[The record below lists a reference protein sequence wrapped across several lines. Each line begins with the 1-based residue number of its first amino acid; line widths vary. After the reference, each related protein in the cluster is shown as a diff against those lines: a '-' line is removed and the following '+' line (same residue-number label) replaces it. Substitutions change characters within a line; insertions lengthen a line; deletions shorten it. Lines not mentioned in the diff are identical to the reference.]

1 MQIVILSGG
10 EGSRLGE
17 LTKNSPKGLIKINKK
32 PFMSY
37 LIESI
42 IKYYPSSIH
51 FCLGKYSDKY
61 LDYLNNIKLNFKWTY
76 SLEDE
81 NQLLGTGG
89 AIKNALNFLEDIFI
103 IQYGDTLLEIDYRSL
118 INYHINSGKKMTI
131 SMKSV
136 ANINDNPNILC
147 KKDAEGI
154 MTCIYDKKK
163 YKNIGNFIDY
173 GALVLNKEVFTNN
186 LPEKFDLSSMQK
198 NLSRSKDCSFYQVS
212 SNFIE
217 IGNKE
222 SLRKAKSIITN
233 V

>member
-1 MQIVILSGG
+1 M
-10 EGSRLGE
+10 
-17 LTKNSPKGLIKINKK
+17 
-32 PFMSY
+32 
-37 LIESI
+37 
-42 IKYYPSSIH
+42 
-51 FCLGKYSDKY
+51 
-61 LDYLNNIKLNFKWTY
+61 
-76 SLEDE
+76 
-81 NQLLGTGG
+81 GTGG

-103 IQYGDTLLEIDYRSL
+103 IQYGDTLLEIDYRNL

>member
-10 EGSRLGE
+10 EGSRLGD

-32 PFMSY
+32 PFISY
-37 LIESI
+37 VIESI
-42 IKYYPSSIH
+42 VKYFPSSIH
-51 FCLGKYSDKY
+51 FCLGKYSKKY
-61 LDYLNNIKLNFKWTY
+61 LDYLHNQNLNFKWTY

-81 NQLLGTGG
+81 NHLLGTGG

-103 IQYGDTLLEIDYRSL
+103 IQYGDTLLEIDYRNL

-147 KKDAEGI
+147 KKDKEGR
-154 MTCIYDKKK
+154 MKCIYDKKK
-163 YKNIGNFIDY
+163 YKHIGNFIDY
-173 GALVLNKEVFTNN
+173 GAIVLNKEVLNNN
-186 LPEKFDLSSMQK
+186 LPEKFDLSSIQK
-198 NLSRSKDCSFYQVS
+198 NLSKSEDCSFYQVGT
-212 SNFIE
+212 NFIE

-222 SLRKAKSIITN
+222 SLKKAKAIMNN

>member
-17 LTKNSPKGLIKINKK
+17 LTKTSPKGLIKINKK

-61 LDYLNNIKLNFKWTY
+61 LDYLNNEKLNFKWTY

-118 INYHINSGKKMTI
+118 INYHIDSGKKMTI

-147 KKDAEGI
+147 KKDAEGK

-173 GALVLNKEVFTNN
+173 GALVLNKEVLTKN

-217 IGNKE
+217 IGSKE

>member
-198 NLSRSKDCSFYQVS
+198 NLSRSKDCSFYEVS